1 MNKWLWILLLAFF
14 AVILLACKTERS
26 ESTPF
31 ESVAPVAQQIA
42 TNIQTAQEKLAAGQV
57 SEGAGLLLDSVLL
70 ARPRASW
77 PAGFEEQL
85 ETAQEQFQASEFK
98 DAVGSTTK
106 ALELFKA
113 SVSAT
118 EELGKPE
125 AEEAENAQP
134 KETPA
139 GVAGA
144 VQKNL
149 ASAAE
154 KFKAGDA
161 DGGIILILEA
171 LTVFAPK
178 N

>member
-1 MNKWLWILLLAFF
+1 MNKCLWVLLLAFF
-14 AVILLACKTERS
+14 VVILLACKTENS
-26 ESTPF
+26 EPTPF

-42 TNIQTAQEKLAAGQV
+42 TNILTAQEKLAAGQV
-57 SEGAGLLLDSVLL
+57 SEGAGLLLDAVLL
-70 ARPRASW
+70 AGPGASW
-77 PAGFEEQL
+77 PVGFEEKL
-85 ETAQEQFQASEFK
+85 ETAREQFQASEFK
-98 DAVGSTTK
+98 DAVGSITE

-113 SVSAT
+113 SAGAA
-118 EELGKPE
+118 EELGKPD
-125 AEEAENAQP
+125 AEETENAQP
-134 KETPA
+134 EETPA

-149 ASAAE
+149 ATAVE